1 MVCLVCGW
9 KYVDRS
15 WEYINRSETHEC
27 GNWTE
32 AAQFPE
38 KKYINGIFFAVHPF
52 LLQDGDV
59 AAIRD
64 TADVAV
70 LLVRDLDEDTCGIG
84 YIDSIAIGKT
94 LSVVKKSCAWSY
106 YSVGHEIG
114 HNIGLDHDPANAE
127 TRPYPY
133 ATGHLI
139 ESSGVKN
146 DDGDGD
152 DEDEEESDDDDSVG
166 YRTIMAYA
174 EDGHETRVNYYSNPR
189 VVLLETRT
197 LTGSEF
203 SNNAKVL
210 IRNRFKL
217 AALGDESSSQCNDHN
232 DDNYVYDSYESS
244 EDTTV
249 SSDY

>member
-1 MVCLVCGW
+1 
-9 KYVDRS
+9 
-15 WEYINRSETHEC
+15 
-27 GNWTE
+27 
-32 AAQFPE
+32 
-38 KKYINGIFFAVHPF
+38 

-70 LLVRDLDEDTCGIG
+70 LLVSDLEEDTCGIG

-114 HNIGLDHDPANAE
+114 HNIGLDHDPANAD
-127 TRPYPY
+127 TRPYTY

-146 DDGDGD
+146 DDGDDD

-217 AALGDESSSQCNDHN
+217 AAPRRRI
-232 DDNYVYDSYESS
+232 V
-244 EDTTV
+244 V
-249 SSDY
+249 AV

>member
-1 MVCLVCGW
+1 V
-9 KYVDRS
+9 KYAN
-15 WEYINRSETHEC
+15 ENIHEIYPNVHIFR
-27 GNWTE
+27 GNFT
-32 AAQFPE
+32 
-38 KKYINGIFFAVHPF
+38 NGQVSRKGNHPF

-70 LLVRDLDEDTCGIG
+70 LLVSDLDEDTCGIG

-94 LSVVKKSCAWSY
+94 LSTVKKSCAWSY

-152 DEDEEESDDDDSVG
+152 DEDEEESDEDDSVG

-232 DDNYVYDSYESS
+232 DDSYVYDSYESS
-244 EDTTV
+244 EDTTL